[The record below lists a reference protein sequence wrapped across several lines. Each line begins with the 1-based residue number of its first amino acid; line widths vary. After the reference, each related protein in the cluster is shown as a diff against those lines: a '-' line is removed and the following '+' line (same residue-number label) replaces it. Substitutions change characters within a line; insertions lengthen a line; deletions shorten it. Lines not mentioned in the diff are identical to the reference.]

1 VDPKTRPGGLD
12 EAQEGPKAMMKS
24 IFSVDVE
31 DWFHILDVP
40 SAPKIDEW
48 NALPSCVE
56 RNFRRLL
63 DIFREHGAQT
73 TCFFLGYVAERFPHL
88 VKEAHEAG
96 HEIASHG
103 YGHQLIYSMKPQEF
117 LEDVKKSKAILE
129 DTIGGS
135 VLGYRAPGFSMNDDT
150 PWFMD
155 KLLEAGYR
163 YDSSVFPAPR
173 AHGGLNSGQY
183 YPHRTPEGLLE
194 FPITVTKLMGQSLCF
209 FGGGYLR
216 LFPYGVIRG
225 MSGKVLAEN
234 RPVIYY
240 IHPREIDP
248 NHPRLSLSWS
258 RRFKSYVNLRSTERK
273 VRGILRDFEVTTFSA
288 FIAENPSLFSKAVA
302 LKRGPQ
308 SAVKGK
314 SASEVA

>member
-1 VDPKTRPGGLD
+1 
-12 EAQEGPKAMMKS
+12 MKS
-24 IFSVDVE
+24 IFSIDVE

-40 SAPKIDEW
+40 TAPKLEEW

-56 RNFRRLL
+56 RNFRKLL
-63 DIFREHGAQT
+63 EIFAEHGVRT

-88 VKEAHEAG
+88 VREAHASG

-103 YGHQLIYSMKPQEF
+103 YGHQLIYSMKPEEF
-117 LEDVKKSKAILE
+117 LHDLKKSKGILE
-129 DTIGGS
+129 DTVGQR

-150 PWFMD
+150 PWFVD
-155 KLLEAGYR
+155 TLLEAGYV

-173 AHGGLNSGQY
+173 AHGGLDNGQY
-183 YPHRTPEGLLE
+183 HPHLTHEGLLE
-194 FPITVTKLMGQSLCF
+194 FPITITKLGGRSLCF

-216 LFPYGVIRG
+216 LFPYEVIRR
-225 MSGKVLAEN
+225 MSHRVLAEN

-248 NHPRLSLSWS
+248 NHPRLSLKWS
-258 RRFKSYVNLRSTERK
+258 RRFKSYINLHSTEKK
-273 VRGILRDFEVTTFSA
+273 VRRLLQDFNFTTFSA
-288 FIAENPSLFSKAVA
+288 FITENPAMFSHAMA

-308 SAVKGK
+308 PATKGK